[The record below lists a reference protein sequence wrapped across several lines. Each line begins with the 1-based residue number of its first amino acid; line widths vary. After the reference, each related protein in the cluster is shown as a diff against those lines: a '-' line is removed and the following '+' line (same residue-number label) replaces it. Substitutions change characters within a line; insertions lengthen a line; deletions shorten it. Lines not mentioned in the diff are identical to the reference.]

1 MPMGHRAGS
10 KATGGPLPAWSL
22 TCVSGLMAGA
32 PPREQCHTSP
42 QGIQV
47 RTQGHSVSPQ
57 QLQPR
62 VARHQPCQ
70 RILSTAGHRA
80 HQLLGDLWA
89 RRGGWLGGW
98 GAGWGAEEQ
107 GGGLGG
113 GLRAATGSP
122 PWLGCGWHYEDT
134 GFCPL
139 SPRCGSR
146 TAFRPRSKL
155 CLEGGRARSSL
166 PRRGGVGPAWPGCIP
181 HLGALLGWRGAAPHT
196 RDDAEIGGYSPI
208 RRRDGGLS
216 GRIPSPRVRPL
227 PEAPGPPPTCP
238 LVCPS
243 AVLPGGQSGA
253 AR

>member
-155 CLEGGRARSSL
+155 CLE
-166 PRRGGVGPAWPGCIP
+166 
-181 HLGALLGWRGAAPHT
+181 
-196 RDDAEIGGYSPI
+196 
-208 RRRDGGLS
+208 
-216 GRIPSPRVRPL
+216 VREGKVQP
-227 PEAPGPPPTCP
+227 
-238 LVCPS
+238 PS
-243 AVLPGGQSGA
+243 AGWGGSRLAWVHPTLGGTA
-253 AR
+253 GMAGRGPTHEGRC